1 MGRIAATL
9 GDRVAAA
16 QRFGE
21 AIETFA
27 VLGAR
32 FELARA
38 QMERARIAYADEDR
52 DTARRELAQA
62 RAAFAALRVPSYV
75 EQSDRLGERLGTA

>member
-1 MGRIAATL
+1 
-9 GDRVAAA
+9 
-16 QRFGE
+16 
-21 AIETFA
+21 
-27 VLGAR
+27 
-32 FELARA
+32 
-38 QMERARIAYADEDR
+38 MERARIAYADEDR